1 MLNHTVLIVD
11 DEPGNLALLTELL
24 QPHYRVLAATS
35 GERALKR

>member
-1 MLNHTVLIVD
+1 MSNHTVLIFD